1 MPALVFCCILLYLQ
15 SQIKAGLLV
24 YYTME
29 ITLKEDIL
37 RQFTQLEQPLLDE
50 ILVHSTIRQLT
61 AGEEVM
67 RTGQYIRST
76 MLLLNGLLKV
86 YREDDEGNE
95 FLMYYLE
102 PGSACALSM
111 MCTARNEQSQIM
123 AKAVTEATVILIP
136 SHLSEQW
143 LAKYKSWHSF
153 VIASYRERFEELLQ
167 TLDSIAFKAL
177 DERLLF
183 YLRRHVKVSGPEIRL
198 SHQQIAT
205 ELNSSR
211 EVISRLLKKLE
222 QTGAISLHRNY
233 IEIISL
239 NEI

>member
-1 MPALVFCCILLYLQ
+1 MDATHQDLLQ
-15 SQIKAGLLV
+15 K
-24 YYTME
+24 M
-29 ITLKEDIL
+29 
-37 RQFTQLEQPLLDE
+37 FPQLEEPLLDD
-50 ILVHSTIRQLT
+50 ILTHSTLKLLQED
-61 AGEEVM
+61 EEAL
-67 RTGQYIRST
+67 RTGQFIRST
-76 MLLLNGLLKV
+76 MLLLSGLLKI

-111 MCTARNEQSQIM
+111 MCTARNEKSQIM
-123 AKAVTEATVILIP
+123 ARAVLPSELILIP

-153 VIASYRERFEELLQ
+153 VITSYRQRFEELLQ

-183 YLRRHVKVSGPEIRL
+183 YLKRHLQVSGPEVRL
-198 SHQQIAT
+198 SHQQIAE

-222 QTGAISLHRNY
+222 QKGALTLHRSY
-233 IEIISL
+233 IQLLELSKV
-239 NEI
+239 

>member
-1 MPALVFCCILLYLQ
+1 
-15 SQIKAGLLV
+15 
-24 YYTME
+24 ME
-29 ITLKEDIL
+29 NTQKDAVL
-37 RQFTQLEQPLLDE
+37 RQFPQFEPSLLEE
-50 ILVHSTIRQLT
+50 ILRHSTIR
-61 AGEEVM
+61 EVKEGDEIL

-76 MLLLNGLLKV
+76 VLLLSGLLKI

-102 PGSACALSM
+102 PGNACALSM

-123 AKAVTEATVILIP
+123 ARAVDACEVILIP

-143 LAKYKSWHSF
+143 LAQYKSWHNF
-153 VIASYRERFEELLQ
+153 VIASYRQRFEELLQ
-167 TLDSIAFKAL
+167 TLDSIAFKGL

-183 YLRRHVKVSGPEIRL
+183 YLKRHVKVSGKEIRL
-198 SHQQIAT
+198 SHQQIAD

-222 QTGAISLHRNY
+222 QAKALSLHRNY
-233 IEIISL
+233 IEVHDL
-239 NEI
+239 EIV

>member
-1 MPALVFCCILLYLQ
+1 MCGTCRHATENCMEHLQKDVILQRFPQFEQALL
-15 SQIKAGLLV
+15 
-24 YYTME
+24 E
-29 ITLKEDIL
+29 EIL
-37 RQFTQLEQPLLDE
+37 R
-50 ILVHSTIRQLT
+50 HSTIREV
-61 AGEEVM
+61 EEGDEVL

-76 MLLLNGLLKV
+76 VLLLSGLLKV

-102 PGSACALSM
+102 PGHACALSM

-123 AKAVTEATVILIP
+123 AKAVEASEVILIP

-143 LAKYKSWHSF
+143 LAKYKSWHNF
-153 VIASYRERFEELLQ
+153 VIASYRQRFEELLQ
-167 TLDSIAFKAL
+167 TLDSIAFKGL

-183 YLRRHVKVSGPEIRL
+183 YLKRHVKVSGKEIRL
-198 SHQQIAT
+198 SHQQIAD

-222 QTGAISLHRNY
+222 QTGAITLHRNY
-233 IEIISL
+233 IEVHNL
-239 NEI
+239 DKV